1 MSDPKG
7 PWIKHSDPEPPSSLR
22 VVLWL
27 AVLAVAGLSLWRL
40 STLFPHQLDSDW
52 NEARTIQLVIILT
65 LVSGGVIF
73 SRRFKLGE
81 ALRNIAI
88 WSAIA
93 LVLAICFSF
102 QDELRTVYF
111 RLRAELIPGY
121 PVMTSAKELV
131 LTQSDNGHFYVIG
144 QVNGMPVKFLI
155 DTGASDVVL
164 SPDDAKHLGIDV
176 AGLDFSRPY
185 QTANGVGYGAS
196 YRIARMVLGEVQLS
210 DVPVSINQA
219 PMSESLLGMSVLRD
233 TASMEIRDR
242 KLFLRWR

>member
-22 VVLWL
+22 VLLWL
-27 AVLAVAGLSLWRL
+27 ALLAVIGMSLWSL
-40 STLFPHQLDSDW
+40 STLFPRQPNSDW
-52 NEARTIQLVIILT
+52 DQALVIQFFVILA

-73 SRRFKLGE
+73 SRRFRFGE

-88 WSAIA
+88 WSGIVLLLAIA
-93 LVLAICFSF
+93 FSF
-102 QDELRTVYF
+102 QEELRAVYV

-131 LTQSDNGHFYVIG
+131 LTQSEDGHFYIIG
-144 QVNGMPVKFLI
+144 EVNGTRVKFMI

-164 SPDDAKHLGIDV
+164 SPGDAKRLGIDV
-176 AGLDFSRPY
+176 AGLDFSQPY
-185 QTANGVGYGAS
+185 QTANGVGYGAP
-196 YRIARMVLGEVQLS
+196 YRVGHMTLGDVELT

-219 PMSESLLGMSVLRD
+219 PMGESLLGMSVLRD

>member
-1 MSDPKG
+1 LSNLNG
-7 PWIKHSDPEPPSSLR
+7 PWAKDTDPEPPSRMR
-22 VVLWL
+22 VILWV
-27 AVLAVAGLSLWRL
+27 AVLAILALSIWRL
-40 STLFPHQLDSDW
+40 SALFPHQLDSDW
-52 NEARTIQLVIILT
+52 NRARVIQLVAILA
-65 LVSGGVIF
+65 LVSGGLIF
-73 SRRFKLGE
+73 SRRFRMRE
-81 ALRNIAI
+81 VLRNVAI

-93 LVLAICFSF
+93 LVLAIVFAF
-102 QDELRTVYF
+102 QDELFGVYT

-121 PVMTSAKELV
+121 PVTANAKELV
-131 LTQSDNGHFYVIG
+131 LTQSGDGHFYVIG
-144 QVNGMPVKFLI
+144 QLNGTPVKFLV

-164 SPDDAKHLGIDV
+164 SPDDAKRLGIDV
-176 AGLDFSRPY
+176 AGLDFSRQY

-196 YRIARMVLGEVQLS
+196 YRVAQMVLGEVELT